1 MAKKNKGWDYLNS
14 DDVNSMSDGSKD
26 DWGYTDSDGSGSFHG
41 GDGSWGYKNSD
52 GSGSYHGSD
61 GSWGYKNTDGSGSFH
76 DADGSWGYRDADG
89 SVSYHGAD
97 GSWGYKNAD
106 GSGSFY
112 GGSSGSN
119 SDYDDED
126 EDDDDSSG
134 SSLGEALGTIIGA
147 GLAGVV
153 SMGAKAAAE
162 EREREALREAERREQ
177 ACINSEKRRAWRRK
191 HRKGIAITILFSV
204 IVVLSLIGYYEVQKL
219 IPMGYSSESLEG
231 LKYTEA
237 VQRLKESGFSNV
249 HMKEISDLTIS
260 RDDEENLVTEVKLM
274 FGDSF
279 DEDTKYPSN
288 LWITVEYHT
297 VELYGPPLTSK
308 EAKAM
313 NYLDVLEEF
322 ENAGFINISTIVEY
336 DIVTGWLTDDGEVKS
351 VTING
356 EKKFDSYDK
365 YRLDAEVVVTYH
377 TLKKNRISLNRPIAL
392 LTRSRI
398 LIYICTP
405 LGTIVKLFQKSK

>member
-14 DDVNSMSDGSKD
+14 DDVNSVSDGSKD

-41 GDGSWGYKNSD
+41 GDGSWGYNSSD
-52 GSGSYHGSD
+52 GSGSYHGAD

-112 GGSSGSN
+112 GGSDGGDSKN
-119 SDYDDED
+119 DDDED
-126 EDDDDSSG
+126 EPGGSG
-134 SSLGEALGTIIGA
+134 LGEALGTIIGA

-153 SMGAKAAAE
+153 AAGTKAAAE
-162 EREREALREAERREQ
+162 EREREAQREAERREQ
-177 ACINSEKRRAWRRK
+177 SRINGEKRRAWRKR
-191 HRKGIAITILFSV
+191 HRKGIVITILISA

-231 LKYTEA
+231 LKYTEV
-237 VQRLKESGFSNV
+237 VQRIKESGFSNV
-249 HMKEISDLTIS
+249 HTKEISDLTIS

-288 LWITVEYHT
+288 LWITVVYHT
-297 VELYGPPLTSK
+297 VELYSPPLTSK
-308 EAKAM
+308 ESKGM
-313 NYLDVLEEF
+313 NYLDVIEEF
-322 ENAGFINISTIVEY
+322 ENAGFINVTTVIEY
-336 DIVTGWLTDDGEVKS
+336 DIVTGWLADDGEVES

-356 EKKFDSYDK
+356 DKKFDSYDE

-377 TLKKNRISLNRPIAL
+377 TLKKNKP
-392 LTRSRI
+392 
-398 LIYICTP
+398 
-405 LGTIVKLFQKSK
+405 K

>member
-112 GGSSGSN
+112 GGSGGSN
-119 SDYDDED
+119 SDYDD

-308 EAKAM
+308 EAKGM

-322 ENAGFINISTIVEY
+322 ENVGFINISTIVEY

-377 TLKKNRISLNRPIAL
+377 TLKKNKP
-392 LTRSRI
+392 
-398 LIYICTP
+398 
-405 LGTIVKLFQKSK
+405 K